1 MFSPRCLSH
10 GCRSR
15 PAWGAWIE
23 IPTCTRRFRCGSGRA
38 PHGARGLKY
47 MKENAIKAAMGRAPH
62 GARGLKFTLIR
73 LFSTLQMSRP
83 VWGAWI
89 EMLSGPGFLPK
100 IPGRAPY
107 GARGLKYQYELG
119 PRGTDVRRA
128 PYGARGLKSQDRQA
142 KGGPPGRRAPYGARG
157 LKC

>member
-1 MFSPRCLSH
+1 MDQAMS
-10 GCRSR
+10 
-15 PAWGAWIE
+15 
-23 IPTCTRRFRCGSGRA
+23 RA
-38 PHGARGLKY
+38 PHGARGLKSH
-47 MKENAIKAAMGRAPH
+47 NARRKPQQLWRRAPY